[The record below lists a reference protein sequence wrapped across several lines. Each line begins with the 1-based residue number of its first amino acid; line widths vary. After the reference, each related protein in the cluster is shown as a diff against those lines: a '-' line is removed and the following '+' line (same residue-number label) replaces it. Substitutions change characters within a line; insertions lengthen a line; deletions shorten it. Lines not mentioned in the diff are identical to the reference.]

1 MFWNNKPK
9 KLREPITAPV
19 PSKRDELDR
28 AVRVMEILLM
38 EVLNAQV
45 RDLWD
50 DDDLI
55 DEAAEEIKGTWTRLK
70 TLIREL
76 TN

>member
-28 AVRVMEILLM
+28 AVQIMEILLM
-38 EVLNAQV
+38 EVLNTQA
-45 RDLWD
+45 RDDWD
-50 DDDLI
+50 NNLI
-55 DEAAEEIKGTWTRLK
+55 DEAAEEIKGAWTRLK